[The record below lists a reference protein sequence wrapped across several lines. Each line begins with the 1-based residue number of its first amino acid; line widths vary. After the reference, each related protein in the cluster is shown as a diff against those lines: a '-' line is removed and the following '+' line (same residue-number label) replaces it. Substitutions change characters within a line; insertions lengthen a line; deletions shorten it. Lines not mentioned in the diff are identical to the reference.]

1 MYFHFNVILKV
12 KRNLPNTF
20 FLHVDLQTLFESAGL
35 ALISSGHIHG
45 ARAVLFA
52 NVVQVPEVKHEIVII
67 KVIVEHV
74 GSCP

>member
-35 ALISSGHIHG
+35 ALISSRHIHG